1 MLILRNSV
9 FKPATRSDKDCDG
22 LLRGLFADCQEWHLL
37 ATNRSDKSCTVVK
50 GIRFADS
57 QESRFQAS
65 KCSNIGSAILVG
77 G

>member
-1 MLILRNSV
+1 M
-9 FKPATRSDKDCDG
+9 DCDG

-37 ATNRSDKSCTVVK
+37 AANRLDKSCTVVK
-50 GIRFADS
+50 GLRFADS
-57 QESRFQAS
+57 QESRLQVS